1 MFSLIIITL
10 NAVITLFGILMLHK
24 VGWYALSLLFYGGV
38 TTVVEY
44 IKLILICKKL
54 QLKYTYFINNNIE

>member
-1 MFSLIIITL
+1 
-10 NAVITLFGILMLHK
+10 MLHK

-54 QLKYTYFINNNIE
+54 ETKYTYFINNNIEQLTEPQFYQEIIPDIVY